1 MYLFIVQ
8 HAPNLPPEEDPEEG
22 LSQAGFLKAEKTAH
36 LLKRFDLSFDTI
48 ITSTKKRAMQT
59 AEIIAEEV
67 GYSQQ
72 IETTDQLKAR
82 TPAEDSMRYLKR
94 YEKVSSLLLVG
105 HLPSILNMLSF
116 LLSDSEVKIA
126 YERAGVCL
134 VEVEKLERKCGTLK
148 WLLPTSVIEKV
159 C

>member
-22 LSQAGFLKAEKTAH
+22 LSQSGILKAEKTAH
-36 LLKRFDLSFDTI
+36 LLKRFDLSFDII
-48 ITSTKKRAMQT
+48 ITSTKKRAQQT
-59 AEIIAEEV
+59 AKIIAEEV
-67 GYSQQ
+67 GYSKQM
-72 IETTDQLKAR
+72 ETTDQLKAM
-82 TPAEDSMRYLKR
+82 TPPEDSMRYLKR
-94 YEKVSSLLLVG
+94 YENVSSLLLVG

-116 LLSDSEVKIA
+116 LLSDSEVKIS

-134 VEVEKLERKCGTLK
+134 VEAEALERKGGTLK
-148 WLLPTSVIEKV
+148 WLLPTSIIEKI